1 LVSVLEKTTNLW
13 RLWPLVRPT
22 WPDRWRAATHR
33 RLSRVFEAA
42 RRVPIGD
49 RARLVFFSDHH
60 RGDGGRADV
69 FAANEALFL
78 HALDHYYNEGFTY
91 VEVGDGD
98 DLWQNRRFASIR
110 EAHGRTFELL
120 HRFAGEDRLH
130 MVIGNHDM
138 LGYRH
143 NWREKDGLEVEEAL
157 VLEHIPSGQEIFVVH
172 GHQADVTSDRFC
184 FAGRLLVRHIWKRLK
199 LLGLARPKKRR
210 RGYQRATQ
218 IERRLASWAKM
229 NGPLVLCGHTHR
241 PAFPQHQAGRYL
253 NAGSCV
259 RPGYITGLEL
269 QAGTV
274 TLVRWS
280 TDPSSG
286 AGVGVRRDTLLPAR
300 EVRWFGRG

>member
-1 LVSVLEKTTNLW
+1 VSI
-13 RLWPLVRPT
+13 
-22 WPDRWRAATHR
+22 D
-33 RLSRVFEAA
+33 
-42 RRVPIGD
+42 D

-69 FAANEALFL
+69 FAANEDLFL
-78 HALDHYYNEGFTY
+78 QALDHYYDEGFTY

-110 EAHGRTFELL
+110 QAHGRTFELL
-120 HRFAGEDRLH
+120 HRFAQEDRLY

-157 VLEHIPSGQEIFVVH
+157 ILEHAPSGQEIFVVH

-218 IERRLASWAKM
+218 IERRLASWAEI

-259 RPGYITGLEL
+259 RPGHITGLEL
-269 QAGTV
+269 QTGMIR
-274 TLVRWS
+274 LVRWS
-280 TDPSSG
+280 TDSSS
-286 AGVGVRRDTLLPAR
+286 AADDRIRRDPLLPAR
-300 EVRWFGRG
+300 EVGWFGRN